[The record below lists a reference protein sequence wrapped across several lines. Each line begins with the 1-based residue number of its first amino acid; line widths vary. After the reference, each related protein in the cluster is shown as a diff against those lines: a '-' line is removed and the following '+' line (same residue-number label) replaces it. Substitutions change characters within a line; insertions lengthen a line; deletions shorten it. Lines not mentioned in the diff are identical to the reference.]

1 MNASKF
7 IHIICWLVQNSRESL
22 DTQNLQQ
29 QITDTVW
36 ANTKIRMQRW
46 KAELGR
52 LESNLKADIFTR
64 SSDYESHW
72 LEFFKLSDEII
83 LSESLTRVF
92 TAGVACK
99 SGCPDVNDVMQ
110 DILKDSIEIKKRVL
124 QISKNAPTTMKAQTD
139 KTNELRVLN
148 DHLVNLMLSQ
158 LPNLEAAKSFATNE
172 AAFEQFANCAGTYQA
187 DVIRQANVALGVSFA
202 EGINQIANPTTINED
217 INQKIATDIANLF
230 PNPLV
235 EFPLSINQQVA
246 V

>member
-7 IHIICWLVQNSRESL
+7 IHIICWLVQNSRESF

-52 LESNLKADIFTR
+52 MESNLKSDIFTR

-72 LEFFKLSDEII
+72 LEFFALSDEIV
-83 LSESLTRVF
+83 LAESLTRVF
-92 TAGVACK
+92 TASIASK
-99 SGCPDVNDVMQ
+99 SDCQDVSDVIQ
-110 DILKDSIEIKKRVL
+110 DILKDSVEIKKRVL
-124 QISKNAPTTMKAQTD
+124 SISKNAPTTMKEYTD

-158 LPNLEAAKSFATNE
+158 LPNQTAAKCFATNQV
-172 AAFEQFANCAGTYQA
+172 AFEHFANCAGTYQA
-187 DVIRQANVALGVSFA
+187 DVIRQANIALGISFA
-202 EGINQIANPTTINED
+202 EGINQIANPTTTNED
-217 INQKIATDIANLF
+217 INRKIAAGIADLF
-230 PNPLV
+230 PSPLV
-235 EFPLSINQQVA
+235 DFPFGVNEPATV
-246 V
+246 